1 MISFLIP
8 KERTTQISV
17 GMIWLFHISGALGIL
32 YGNREFFLQT
42 TPINL
47 FFTLVL
53 LFVNLKNP
61 DRRTAWA
68 AILAFSLGMLVEIL
82 GVNYGLIFGS
92 YSYGENLGVKILGV
106 PILIGA
112 NWVMLSFITGAIGEA
127 IWKNNKI
134 FAAISSAV
142 LMVLIDLV
150 IEPVAP
156 IFDYWTFTEH
166 VAPLSNY
173 IGWFLVALPI
183 QLGYSIGFVKKNTP
197 FQHILCWFTFYFLGY
212 LPCNSPVV
220 QRIE

>member
-1 MISFLIP
+1 MIDLLIP

-61 DRRTAWA
+61 NRRMAWA
-68 AILAFSLGMLVEIL
+68 AILAFTLGMFVEIL

-112 NWVMLSFITGAIGEA
+112 NWVMLSFITGAMGDA
-127 IWKNNKI
+127 LWKNNKI
-134 FAAISSAV
+134 LAAISGAV

-150 IEPVAP
+150 I
-156 IFDYWTFTEH
+156 IGTFMD
-166 VAPLSNY
+166 VVKLSRSCSVVNFK
-173 IGWFLVALPI
+173 I
-183 QLGYSIGFVKKNTP
+183 T
-197 FQHILCWFTFYFLGY
+197 CWFVVLFISFRMIELHLY
-212 LPCNSPVV
+212 L
-220 QRIE
+220 

>member
-1 MISFLIP
+1 MIHILIP

-61 DRRTAWA
+61 DRLMAKA
-68 AILAFSLGMLVEIL
+68 AILAFSLGMFVEIL
-82 GVNYGLIFGS
+82 GVNYGLIFGT

-106 PILIGA
+106 PVLIGA
-112 NWVMLSFITGAIGEA
+112 NWVMLSFITGAMGDA
-127 IWKNNKI
+127 LWKNNKI
-134 FAAISSAV
+134 LAAIFGAL

-156 IFDYWTFTEH
+156 IFDYWTFSEH
-166 VAPLSNY
+166 VAPMSNY

-183 QLGYSIGFVKKNTP
+183 QLGVQYWIRKKEY
-197 FQHILCWFTFYFLGY
+197 TFSAHLVLVHFLFFGVFA
-212 LPCNSPVV
+212 L
-220 QRIE
+220 Q

>member
-1 MISFLIP
+1 MIKLLIP

-53 LFVNLKNP
+53 LFVNLKSP
-61 DRRTAWA
+61 DRGMAKA

-82 GVNYGLIFGS
+82 GVNFGLIFGT
-92 YSYGENLGVKILGV
+92 YSYGENLGVKIFGV

-112 NWVMLSFITGAIGEA
+112 NWVMLSFITGAMGDA
-127 IWKNNKI
+127 LFSSNKR
-134 FAAISSAV
+134 FAAVSAAF

-156 IFDYWTFTEH
+156 IFDYWTFSDA

-183 QLGYSIGFVKKNTP
+183 QLGVQYWIREKEY
-197 FQHILCWFTFYFLGY
+197 TFSAHLVLVHFLFFG
-212 LPCNSPVV
+212 LFAL
-220 QRIE
+220 Q